1 MKIVVLDGYTLNP
14 GDLSWDDIAKHGEL
28 TVYNRTPYNNEA
40 IIKAIGEA
48 EIVYTN
54 KTPLP
59 KEVLEHVP
67 TVKFIG
73 VLATGYNVVDIEVA
87 KSKDILVTNVP
98 AYSTQ
103 SVAQFTMALLLEMCH
118 NIGNHNTAVQNGDW
132 IKSEDFC
139 FWNSPLIELEGKTL
153 GIIGF
158 GQIGQAVAKVAQAF
172 GLKILVN
179 SRTVKPEFESDT
191 LKFVDVDALFKN
203 SDIISLHCP
212 LFESTKGIINS
223 SNIEKMKDGVKIINT
238 ARGGLVVETDLVQA
252 LNSGK
257 VSGAALDVVS
267 TEPMA
272 KDNPLLKAK
281 NCIITPHIA
290 WAPKEA
296 RTRLMNITINN
307 LEAYLSGNPV
317 NVVNN

>member
-14 GDLSWDDIAKHGEL
+14 GDLSWDDIAKHGEI

-54 KTPLP
+54 KTPLL
-59 KEVLEHVP
+59 KEVLEQVS

-87 KSKDILVTNVP
+87 KSKGILVTNVP
-98 AYSTQ
+98 AYSTE

-132 IKSEDFC
+132 IKSKDFC

-179 SRTVKPEFESDT
+179 SRTVKPEFESGT
-191 LKFVDVDALFKN
+191 LKFVDVDTLFKN

-212 LFESTKGIINS
+212 LFKSTKGIINS
-223 SNIEKMKDGVKIINT
+223 SNIEKMKYGVKIINT

-267 TEPMA
+267 TEPMV
-272 KDNPLLKAK
+272 KDSPLLKAK

-296 RTRLMNITINN
+296 RTRLMNITVKN
-307 LEAYLSGNPV
+307 LEAYLSGKPI